1 MRRIF
6 PLSGRMR
13 NARRGMRIPG
23 LPSAPIGDVVRPV
36 RLLAGRSPKACD
48 SAGEGAVVP
57 LSPPLLYTQLH
68 RRIRAQF
75 SGRHLFPPTI
85 ITHRTSLHLIH
96 LFFFEI
102 SYEWEYRRW
111 KPLIVFERFCL
122 AVWLMSVG
130 RELFK
135 WI

>member
-1 MRRIF
+1 MKGNPKRRRSLQRLIISSKNRHRGTHTFIDTVTAAMGSSF
-6 PLSGRMR
+6 PV
-13 NARRGMRIPG
+13 A
-23 LPSAPIGDVVRPV
+23 
-36 RLLAGRSPKACD
+36 
-48 SAGEGAVVP
+48 AVA
-57 LSPPLLYTQLH
+57 LYPAH
-68 RRIRAQF
+68 RKIRVLF

-96 LFFFEI
+96 LFSFEI
-102 SYEWEYRRW
+102 SYEGEYRRW
-111 KPLIVFERFCL
+111 KPLIVFGCFCL

>member
-1 MRRIF
+1 MKGNPKRRLQRLII
-6 PLSGRMR
+6 SSKNRH
-13 NARRGMRIPG
+13 RGTHLIYTVTAAMG
-23 LPSAPIGDVVRPV
+23 S
-36 RLLAGRSPKACD
+36 S
-48 SAGEGAVVP
+48 S
-57 LSPPLLYTQLH
+57 LSPPLLYTAH

-96 LFFFEI
+96 LFSFEI
-102 SYEWEYRRW
+102 SYEGEYRRW

-122 AVWLMSVG
+122 AIWLMSVG